1 MTEEG
6 NVNIV
11 HPPNTVGHTKE
22 GLYLRN
28 SEMLN
33 WKFLPTINN
42 KDENKSKNQMGKI
55 VKELILYVLFLS

>member
-22 GLYLRN
+22 GLCLRN

-33 WKFLPTINN
+33 WKFLPIINN

-55 VKELILYVLFLS
+55 VKELVLYVLFLS